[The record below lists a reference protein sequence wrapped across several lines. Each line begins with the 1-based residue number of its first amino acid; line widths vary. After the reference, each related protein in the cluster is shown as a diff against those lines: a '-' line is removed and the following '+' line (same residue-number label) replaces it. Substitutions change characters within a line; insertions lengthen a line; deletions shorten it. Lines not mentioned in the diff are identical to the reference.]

1 MAHLLVL
8 GGERALSES
17 RLQRLNQ
24 TIAAAHPGLS
34 VRSATARHLVAL
46 ETEPGPEARVRLERL
61 LACADADGAAPD
73 RTAQSNA
80 TRLERLVVTPRPGTL
95 SPWASK
101 ATDIARQCGLP
112 QVRRIERAVEYTFIG
127 GTAAQLAPHVHDR
140 MTEGIWP
147 SIEAALA
154 LFDVPE
160 AQPLRS
166 IALLTRGRAAL
177 VEANQVLGLALA
189 SDEIDYLDA
198 AFRDMQRDPTDVE
211 LTMFAQA
218 NSEHCRHKIFN
229 AQWRLDGVDR
239 SETLF
244 GMIRTTHAANP
255 DGTLV
260 AYADNAAVLE
270 GSRVARWLRAGDR
283 YVSIDEPTHS
293 VIKVETHN
301 HPTAIS
307 PFPGASTGSG
317 GEIRDEGATGRGAR
331 PKAGLCGF
339 SVSNLRIPGA
349 VEPWEFDAG
358 KPDRIVSALQIMIE
372 APLGAAAFNNEFGRP
387 NLCGYFR
394 TFEQPVAGRVRGF
407 HKPIMIAGG
416 VGNIRAGH
424 VEKLGLAAGALVIQL
439 GGPGLPIGLGG
450 GAASSMASGANSAEL
465 DFDSVQRGNPE
476 MERRAQEVIEA
487 CTALGADNP
496 ILTIHDVG
504 AGGLSNAVPEVVHSA
519 GRGARIDLRAA
530 PNEAPGM
537 SPREVWSN
545 EAQERYVL
553 GIDPSRLAQFRTIC
567 ERERC
572 PFAVL
577 GETTEALELDVV
589 DPLLGNH
596 PVQMSMDT
604 LLGKPPRMTRDVTH
618 VVVTHARLDY
628 SGIELREACLR
639 VLRAPTVASK
649 SFLITIGDRSV
660 GGLCARDQMVGP
672 WQVPVAD
679 CAAATLGYGT
689 RLGEAWS
696 MGERGGLSVIDPAA
710 ASRMAIAEALT
721 NLVAAPVALDRVRLS
736 ANWMAA
742 AGVPGEDAAL
752 FDAVKAAAE
761 LCPLLG
767 VAIPVGKDSLSMR
780 TAWQDAAGEHEVV
793 SPVSLIVSAFASC
806 ADVGAVFTPQLQA
819 EALVGERT
827 ELILL
832 DLSRGRHRMGASVF
846 AQVYGQMGAEAPD
859 LDRPQDLVALYR
871 AVAQWRSS
879 GDILACHDRSD
890 GGLFATVCEM
900 AFAGRQGVSMNVDLL
915 AHDALAGDVDGS
927 ERRPEVMAGRDLQL
941 VMAALF
947 AEEAGLVIQVR
958 ASRRKAI
965 LGDARALGLS
975 ALLVGSVNA
984 RDEIRIVRNARTLV
998 QFSRT
1003 ELLQAW
1009 SSVSH
1014 QMQRLRDNPACADV
1028 EFDRLADD
1036 SDSGLSAQPSFDPSD
1051 DIAAPFIGRGARPAI
1066 AILREQ
1072 GVNGHMEMAAAFDRA
1087 GFDAHDVHMS
1097 DILSGRTGLGDFAG
1111 LAACG
1116 GFSYGDVLGAGE
1128 GWARSILFSD
1138 RAREQFAGFFER
1150 ADTFTLG
1157 LCNGCQ
1163 MLANLAEI
1171 IPGATHWPRFVR
1183 NVSEQFEARLVM
1195 VEVQASASIFFS
1207 GMAGSRLPIVVSHGE
1222 GRALFR
1228 QDADRRAV
1236 GVPLRYTDNRGA
1248 VTEVYPFNPNGS
1260 PGGVAGV
1267 TSADGRVTALMPHPE
1282 RLFRSVQHSWHPPE
1296 WGEDGGWMRMFRNA
1310 RVALG

>member
-8 GGERALSES
+8 GGDRALSEA
-17 RLQRLNQ
+17 RLERLNG
-24 TIAAAHPGLS
+24 ILARVCPGLE
-34 VRSATARHLVAL
+34 VHAATAHYLVAL
-46 ETEPGPEARVRLERL
+46 EAAPTLAERARLERL
-61 LACADADGAAPD
+61 LASGDSDARAASTATIGAVGAGSMVVAP
-73 RTAQSNA
+73 RQ
-80 TRLERLVVTPRPGTL
+80 GTL

-101 ATDIARQCGLP
+101 ATDIARQCGLGGV
-112 QVRRIERAVEYTFIG
+112 QRIERAVEYRFTG
-127 GTAAQLAPHVHDR
+127 GGATDLAPHVHDR
-140 MTEGIWP
+140 MTEGVWP
-147 SIEAALA
+147 SLEAALA
-154 LFDVPE
+154 LFEVP
-160 AQPLRS
+160 APQPLRS
-166 IALLTRGRAAL
+166 IELLARGRSAL
-177 VEANQVLGLALA
+177 VEADRALGLALA
-189 SDEIDYLDA
+189 PDEIDYLVA
-198 AFRDMQRDPTDVE
+198 AFEAMGRDPTDVE

-229 AQWRLDGVDR
+229 AQWRIDGVER

-244 GMIRTTHAANP
+244 GMIRTTHAAHP
-255 DGTLV
+255 EGTLV
-260 AYADNAAVLE
+260 AYADNAAVIE
-270 GSRVARWLRAGDR
+270 GAPIERWMRMPEGYR
-283 YVSIDEPTHS
+283 SIDEVTHS

-349 VEPWEFDAG
+349 TEPWEFDAG
-358 KPDRIVSALQIMIE
+358 KPDRIVSALQIMLD

-394 TFEQPVAGRVRGF
+394 TLELPVAGRVRGF

-424 VEKLGLAAGALVIQL
+424 VEKCGLAAGALVIQL

-487 CTALGADNP
+487 CTALGTDNP

-553 GIDPSRLAQFRTIC
+553 GIDPSRLDAFRAIC

-577 GETTEALELDVV
+577 GETTAALDLEVV
-589 DPLLGNH
+589 DPLFGNH

-604 LLGKPPRMTRDVTH
+604 LLGKPPRMTRDVTR
-618 VVVTHARLDY
+618 VAVLHAPLDF
-628 SGIELREACLR
+628 SSIELRDACLR

-649 SFLITIGDRSV
+649 AFLVTIGDRSV

-679 CAAATLGYGT
+679 CAATALGYST
-689 RLGEAWS
+689 RVGEAWA
-696 MGERGGLSVIDPAA
+696 MGERGALSVIDPAA

-742 AGVPGEDAAL
+742 AGAPGEDAAL
-752 FDAVKAAAE
+752 FDAVKAAAD
-761 LCPLLG
+761 LCPKLG

-780 TAWQDAAGEHEVV
+780 TAWRDAKGEHEVV

-806 ADVGAVFTPQLQA
+806 SDVGAVLTPQLQG
-819 EALVGERT
+819 EAAVGERT
-827 ELILL
+827 ELILI
-832 DLSRGRHRMGASVF
+832 DLARGRHRLGASVF

-859 LDRPQDLVALYR
+859 LDRPQELVALYA
-871 AVAQWRSS
+871 AVARWRAA
-879 GDILACHDRSD
+879 GDLLACHDRSD
-890 GGLFATVCEM
+890 GGLFTTICEM
-900 AFAGRQGVSMNVDLL
+900 AFAGRLGVTINVDLL

-927 ERRPEVMAGRDLQL
+927 ERRPDVMAGRDLQL
-941 VMAALF
+941 VMASLF
-947 AEEAGLVIQVR
+947 AEEAGLVIEVR
-958 ASRRKAI
+958 ASRRKAV
-965 LGDARALGLS
+965 LADARQMGLS
-975 ALLVGSVNA
+975 ALLVGAVHA
-984 RDEIRIVRNARTLV
+984 RDEIRIVRNARPLV
-998 QFSRT
+998 QFTRT
-1003 ELLQAW
+1003 ELMQAW
-1009 SSVSH
+1009 STVSH
-1014 QMQRLRDNPACADV
+1014 QMQRLRDNPTCADAEFARLSDASDPGLTAHP
-1028 EFDRLADD
+1028 EFDVDED
-1036 SDSGLSAQPSFDPSD
+1036 V
-1051 DIAAPFIGRGARPAI
+1051 AAPFIRRGVRPQV

-1087 GFDAHDVHMS
+1087 GFDARDVHMS
-1097 DILSGRTGLGDFAG
+1097 DILSGRVTLEGFAG

-1128 GWARSILFSD
+1128 GWARSILFSE
-1138 RAREQFAGFFER
+1138 RAREQFATFFER
-1150 ADTFTLG
+1150 TDTFTLG

-1171 IPGATHWPRFVR
+1171 IPGSTHWPRFVR

-1195 VEVQASASIFFS
+1195 VEVQPTVSLFFA
-1207 GMAGSRLPIVVSHGE
+1207 GMAGSRLPIVTAHGE
-1222 GRALFR
+1222 GRAVFR
-1228 QDADRRAV
+1228 TDADRRAV
-1236 GVPLRYTDNRGA
+1236 AVPLRYTDNRGA

-1267 TSADGRVTALMPHPE
+1267 TSVDGRVTALMPHPE
-1282 RLFRSVQHSWHPPE
+1282 RLFRAVQHSWRPLV
-1296 WGEDGGWMRMFRNA
+1296 WGENGPWLRMFRNA
-1310 RVALG
+1310 RVAIG